1 MTFYTADPHFGH
13 ANILKLCNRPFDTI
27 EEMNEALI
35 EKWNAKVSGS
45 DTVYIVGDIFFRC
58 SDPEPILSRLKGKK
72 ILIIGNHDSSWMDKI
87 DLQKYFVEIADFK
100 VITNGKYAITL
111 CHYPLLTWKHQ
122 RKSYM
127 IHGHIHADTTD
138 DFFPLICCREKVLNA
153 GMDINGFEPV
163 TFEELLENN
172 IRFKDEYQHN
182 EAKSQT
188 AQ

>member
-1 MTFYTADPHFGH
+1 M
-13 ANILKLCNRPFDTI
+13 
-27 EEMNEALI
+27 
-35 EKWNAKVSGS
+35 AKR
-45 DTVYIVGDIFFRC
+45 TDI
-58 SDPEPILSRLKGKK
+58 KK
-72 ILIIGNHDSSWMDKI
+72 ILIIGNHDSSWMDKV
-87 DLQKYFVEIADFK
+87 DLQKYFAEVTDFK
-100 VITNGKYAITL
+100 VITNGKHAITL

-138 DFFPLICCREKVLNA
+138 DFFPLICCRERVLNA

-172 IRFKDEYQHN
+172 TRFKDEYRHN
-182 EAKSQT
+182 QDERHT